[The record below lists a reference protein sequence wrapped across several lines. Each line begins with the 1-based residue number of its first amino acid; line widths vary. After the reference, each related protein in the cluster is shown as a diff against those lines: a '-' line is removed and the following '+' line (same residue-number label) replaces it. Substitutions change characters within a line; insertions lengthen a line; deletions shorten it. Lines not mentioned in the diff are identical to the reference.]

1 MGENQDIR
9 RKLEAQKRALREH
22 EAKERQYTEPHDK
35 EFARKTQQR
44 IKQEIADL
52 ERRLNQ

>member
-9 RKLEAQKRALREH
+9 RKLEAQKKALREH
-22 EAKERQYTEPHDK
+22 EAKERQYTEPHDQ

-52 ERRLNQ
+52 ERRLQH